1 MNTENKNTFKILSQK
16 PIRVGEID
24 FPPRKVWIKTFGC
37 QMNYHD
43 TERILSHL
51 EGLNFLPTE
60 VKEEADLILFNTC
73 AVRDLANTKFYSHL
87 GEIKALKK
95 ERAQQLIVGVGGCV
109 AQTESKELI
118 KKYQH
123 LDFVFGTDT
132 IDQINDILYRIYA
145 GESKLN
151 VIDWDQ
157 SMDYSIETKITH
169 GSPQAFV
176 NIMKGCNNFC
186 TYCIVPYTRG
196 REKSRRLN
204 EVVQDIKRLVDE
216 KGIQEVTLL
225 GQNVN
230 SFGKEHNESLAQL
243 VAELEKIDGLY
254 RLRYTTSHPYDLSDE
269 LIEAHKTSKKLT
281 NHLHLPIQ
289 SGSDTVL
296 ARMNRRYTREH
307 FLGLCRKI
315 REANPEIVLSSD
327 IIVGFPGETDE
338 EHQATIELLKEARFD
353 FIYSYKYSAR
363 KGTKAANMPGMLDQD
378 LKSKRLYEVQDLQLK
393 IQEEMRRPLVGKV
406 FRILVENMGEMKGTI
421 RWTGRSSCNRL
432 VHFEGEP
439 QKDYKW
445 HWVDVE
451 VTSSTA
457 LSCIGK
463 LITDHGKIPPH

>member
-1 MNTENKNTFKILSQK
+1 MSTQNQKTFQILSQK
-16 PIRVGEID
+16 PLRIGEID

-73 AVRDLANTKFYSHL
+73 AVRDLANTKFYSSL
-87 GEIKALKK
+87 GEIKAMKK
-95 ERAQQLIVGVGGCV
+95 ERQQDLIVGVGGCV

-145 GESKLN
+145 GENKLN
-151 VIDWDQ
+151 VIEWDK
-157 SMDYSIETKITH
+157 SSDYSIETKITH

-196 REKSRRLN
+196 REKSRRQA
-204 EVVQDIKRLVDE
+204 EVVQDIKRLVEE
-216 KGIQEVTLL
+216 KGIQEITLL

-230 SFGKEHNESLAQL
+230 SFGKEQGESLAGL
-243 VAELEKIDGLY
+243 IHDLEKIEGLY

-269 LIEAHKTSKKLT
+269 LIEAHRNSKKLT

-289 SGSDTVL
+289 SGSNSVL

-307 FLGLCRKI
+307 FLGLCKKI
-315 REANPEIVLSSD
+315 RAANPEIVLTTD
-327 IIVGFPGETDE
+327 IIVGFPGETE
-338 EHQATIELLKEARFD
+338 EEYQDTLDLLKEVRFD
-353 FIYSYKYSAR
+353 FIYAYKYSAR
-363 KGTKAANMPGMLDQD
+363 KGTKAATMPGMLDQD
-378 LKSKRLYEVQDLQLK
+378 IKNKRIWEVQDIQLK
-393 IQEEMRRPLVGKV
+393 IQEEIRSQLVGKV
-406 FRILVENMGEMKGTI
+406 FRILVENSGEMKGNL
-421 RWTGRSSCNRL
+421 RWTGRSGCNRL
-432 VHFEGEP
+432 IHFEGEP

-451 VTSSTA
+451 VISSTS
-457 LSCIGK
+457 LSSIAKLVADYGK
-463 LITDHGKIPPH
+463 NPPL

>member
-1 MNTENKNTFKILSQK
+1 MKKI
-16 PIRVGEID
+16 IGELE

-51 EGLNFLPTE
+51 NELNFSATE

-87 GEIKALKK
+87 GETKALKK
-95 ERAQQLIVGVGGCV
+95 EKQEQLIVGVGGCV
-109 AQTESKELI
+109 AQTEGAELI

-123 LDFVFGTDT
+123 LDFAFGTDT

-151 VIDWDQ
+151 VSEWDK
-157 SMDYSIETKITH
+157 SADYSIETKITH

-204 EVVQDIKRLVDE
+204 EVVEDIKRLVVE
-216 KGIQEVTLL
+216 KGVQEVTLL

-230 SFGKEHNESLAQL
+230 SFGKEHGESLAQL
-243 VAELEKIDGLY
+243 ISELEKIDGLI

-269 LIEAHKTSKKLT
+269 LIEAHRHSKKLT
-281 NHLHLPIQ
+281 NHLHLPVQ
-289 SGSDTVL
+289 SGSNTVL
-296 ARMNRRYTREH
+296 QRMNRKYTREH
-307 FLGLCRKI
+307 FINLCDKI
-315 REANPEIVLSSD
+315 RKSNPSIILSTD
-327 IIVGFPGETDE
+327 IIVGFPGETE
-338 EHQATIELLKEARFD
+338 EEYQDTIRLLEEIRFD
-353 FIYSYKYSAR
+353 FLYSYKYSPR
-363 KGTKAANMPGMLDQD
+363 KGTRAAAMVEGMLDQEI
-378 LKSKRLYEVQDLQLK
+378 KSARLHALQELQLN
-393 IQEEMRRPLVGKV
+393 IQAKDHQGLVGKI
-406 FRILVENMGEMKGTI
+406 FRILVEGKNENKGTT
-421 RWTGRSSCNRL
+421 RFTGRSSCNRL
-432 VHFEGEP
+432 IHFEGGP
-439 QKDYKW
+439 GKDYQW

-451 VTSSTA
+451 VISATA
-457 LSCIGK
+457 LSCIAKELVDYGK
-463 LITDHGKIPPH
+463 NPPPN